1 MSKITQKQWEEYVI
15 TTAMLAG
22 WEDHRWEAKTIGTKW
37 RRAMQYLEDKKGT
50 HVCISGEIVIFR
62 GQITVNPQEK

>member
-22 WEDHRWEAKTIGTKW
+22 WEDSWTRAKQGTKW
-37 RRAMQYLEDKKGT
+37 RRAMQYLEEKKGM
-50 HVCISGEIVIFR
+50 HICINGDIIQTR
-62 GQITVNPQEK
+62 YPQEK